1 MYHSHGRWAGVCSE
15 NAGQRVNDL
24 SLSSLVLL
32 AFLAASA
39 VFLLLARTFARKPVM
54 EIRLAAVAIVVISS
68 ALLWTLSELS
78 VLLNRTP
85 ALVHAGFAALVLV
98 WATLRRDTSVLGPPA
113 RATIRSDG
121 VSWVMAIPG
130 GGVLLSL
137 PALWDI
143 LVLSPQIVGLLQMT
157 ALASAWLTVMRRA
170 DRTSSERYVAGHEA
184 SQRIVRIFVSY
195 RREDSA
201 DVTGRLYDRLVAR
214 FGRERVFKDVD
225 SIPLGV
231 DFRTHLQEVVS
242 ACDVVV
248 AVIGERWVSV
258 GEGGSRRLDDL
269 KDFVRIE
276 LETALRQE
284 IPVIP
289 VLVGAARMPSV
300 RDLPSTLAAL
310 AYRHGQSVR
319 PDPDFHHDMD
329 RLIHGLEN
337 HPRTVGRR
345 NALS

>member
-1 MYHSHGRWAGVCSE
+1 M
-15 NAGQRVNDL
+15 NDL

-39 VFLLLARTFARKPVM
+39 AFLLLARTLARKPVM
-54 EIRLAAVAIVVISS
+54 EIWLAALAIVVLSS
-68 ALLWTLSELS
+68 SLLWTLSELS
-78 VLLNRTP
+78 ALLNRTP
-85 ALVHAGFAALVLV
+85 ALIHAGFAGLILV

-113 RATIRSDG
+113 RATIRSG
-121 VSWVMAIPG
+121 EVSWLMAIPG

-137 PALWDI
+137 PALWD
-143 LVLSPQIVGLLQMT
+143 LLALSPQIVGLLQMT
-157 ALASAWLTVMRRA
+157 ALASAWLMVMRRA
-170 DRTSSERYVAGHEA
+170 DRSSERHVARHEA
-184 SQRIVRIFVSY
+184 SQRIVRIFISY
-195 RREDSA
+195 RRDDSA

-248 AVIGERWVSV
+248 AVIGERWMSV
-258 GEGGSRRLDDL
+258 GEGESRRLDDT

-276 LETALRQE
+276 LETALQRE
-284 IPVIP
+284 IPIIP

-300 RDLPSTLAAL
+300 RDLPPTLAAL
-310 AYRHGQSVR
+310 VYRHGQSVR

-337 HPRTVGRR
+337 HPLVVGRR

>member
-1 MYHSHGRWAGVCSE
+1 M
-15 NAGQRVNDL
+15 NDL

-39 VFLLLARTFARKPVM
+39 VFLLLARTFARKAVM
-54 EIRLAAVAIVVISS
+54 EIWLAALAIVVLSS
-68 ALLWTLSELS
+68 SLLWTLSELS
-78 VLLNRTP
+78 ALLNRTP
-85 ALVHAGFAALVLV
+85 ALIHAGFAGLILV

-113 RATIRSDG
+113 RGTIRSG
-121 VSWVMAIPG
+121 EVSWLMAIPG

-137 PALWDI
+137 PALWDMPA
-143 LVLSPQIVGLLQMT
+143 LSPQIVGLLQMT
-157 ALASAWLTVMRRA
+157 ALASAWLMVMRRA
-170 DRTSSERYVAGHEA
+170 DRSSERYVAGHEA

-248 AVIGERWVSV
+248 AVIGERWMSV
-258 GEGGSRRLDDL
+258 REGESRRLDDT

-276 LETALRQE
+276 LETALQRE
-284 IPVIP
+284 IPIIP
-289 VLVGAARMPSV
+289 VLVGAAKMPSV
-300 RDLPSTLAAL
+300 RDLPPTLAAL
-310 AYRHGQSVR
+310 VYRHGQSVR

-337 HPRTVGRR
+337 HPL
-345 NALS
+345 ASS

>member
-1 MYHSHGRWAGVCSE
+1 M
-15 NAGQRVNDL
+15 NDL

-39 VFLLLARTFARKPVM
+39 AFLLLARTFARKPVM
-54 EIRLAAVAIVVISS
+54 EIWLAAVAIVVISS
-68 ALLWTLSELS
+68 SLLWTLSELRM
-78 VLLNRTP
+78 LLNRTP
-85 ALVHAGFAALVLV
+85 AIVHAGFAGLILV

-113 RATIRSDG
+113 RATIRSGG

-137 PALWDI
+137 PALWDM
-143 LVLSPQIVGLLQMT
+143 LALSPQIVGLLQMI
-157 ALASAWLTVMRRA
+157 AVASAWLMVMRHA
-170 DRTSSERYVAGHEA
+170 DRSSERHVAGHEA

-214 FGRERVFKDVD
+214 FGREQVFKDVD

-258 GEGGSRRLDDL
+258 GEGGSRRLDDT

-276 LETALRQE
+276 LETALQRE
-284 IPVIP
+284 IPIIP
-289 VLVGAARMPSV
+289 VLVGDARMPSV
-300 RDLPSTLAAL
+300 RDLPPTLAAL
-310 AYRHGQSVR
+310 VYRHGQSVR

-337 HPRTVGRR
+337 HPLAVGRR
-345 NALS
+345 DALS